1 MEGDSKKTA
10 EIPPQLGPSLDNNH
24 ETPMFIGY
32 SNSPTQKIP
41 KAKSAKKICVSDMSK
56 SKSVKQKAIEISEKS
71 RDFPSKKPSIF
82 GDFPHGYGPLLY
94 HPYQPS
100 INHH

>member
-1 MEGDSKKTA
+1 
-10 EIPPQLGPSLDNNH
+10 
-24 ETPMFIGY
+24 
-32 SNSPTQKIP
+32 
-41 KAKSAKKICVSDMSK
+41 MSK
-56 SKSVKQKAIEISEKS
+56 SKSVKQKAIEISENQ
-71 RDFPSKKPSIF
+71 DFPSKKPSII